1 MIGAIT
7 KWPGACNPPIQGDG
21 AMLTH
26 MPSGIE
32 KRRFNVDEYYA
43 MARAGILSES
53 DRVELIEGEIVTMR
67 PIGVAHASAVDRAAH
82 TLMRSVAGRAIVRVQ
97 NPIRVDAF
105 SEPQPDIT
113 LLRPR
118 DDFYRRAHPGPADI
132 LLVIEIADSSL
143 RYDRHIK
150 APLYARH
157 RIVQYWLVD
166 LAAGTVTSYASP
178 EGAAYQAVAVH
189 ARGEILAPIALPDC
203 PLTVDDLI

>member
-7 KWPGACNPPIQGDG
+7 EWPGACSPPIQGDG

-43 MARAGILSES
+43 MARAGILSER
-53 DRVELIEGEIVTMR
+53 DRVELIEGEIVTMS
-67 PIGVAHASAVDRAAH
+67 PIGVAHAAAVDRAAQ
-82 TLMRSVAGRAIVRVQ
+82 TLMRSVAGRSIVRVQ
-97 NPIRVDAF
+97 NPIRVDTF
-105 SEPQPDIT
+105 SEPQPDLT

-118 DDFYRRAHPGPADI
+118 EDFYRTAHPGPADI
-132 LLVIEIADSSL
+132 LLVIEIADASL

-157 RIVQYWLVD
+157 GIVEYWLVD
-166 LAAGTVTSYASP
+166 LAAGTVTSYTSP
-178 EGAAYQAVAVH
+178 DGATYRAVAVH
-189 ARGEILAPIALPDC
+189 ARGEMLTPIALPDC
-203 PLTVDDLI
+203 TLTVDDLL